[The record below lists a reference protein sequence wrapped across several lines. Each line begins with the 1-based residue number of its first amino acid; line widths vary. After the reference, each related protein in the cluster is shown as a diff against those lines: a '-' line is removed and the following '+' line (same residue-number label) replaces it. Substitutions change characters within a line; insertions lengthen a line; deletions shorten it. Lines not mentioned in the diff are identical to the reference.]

1 MEREYRK
8 DVDNIVNDLP
18 HENMFEIC
26 LKNIIIPLPQDYFA
40 EADSKKHRYASAK
53 ALELADTEANFERCS
68 IVKYKR

>member
-26 LKNIIIPLPQDYFA
+26 LKNIIPLPQHYFA

-53 ALELADTEANFERCS
+53 ALALADAEANFKRCS
-68 IVKYKR
+68 IVKYK